1 MKLGQTSRFKRAYV
15 WWVSIFFIVVVLS
28 FKLPVGQQLN
38 LMFAPLLHA
47 VQAPARWYQEFSLW
61 FDDAQTL
68 QARLLKLEKQVQQ
81 QQAVQQLS
89 TTLSDENKQL
99 RQLLNISQIEH
110 YIWRAAGVVSR
121 GPEQKSRRLMLEID
135 GTHADDVVV
144 SKEGL
149 VGLVDSA
156 SHHHAV
162 IRTILDASV
171 TVPVTMQNSR
181 LAGLVRGAGEDL
193 TVDFVPID
201 IAPEVGDV
209 LITSGAGG
217 VFPAGLPVAKVTKVK
232 PIEGG
237 VFAQVSASPIA
248 AWQRD
253 AWLAVATKETLSS
266 QSEEQ
271 SPIQAQ
277 PIPQSQ
283 AKPAQQ

>member
-81 QQAVQQLS
+81 QQAVQQLA
-89 TTLSDENKQL
+89 TTLSNENKQL

-110 YIWRAAGVVSR
+110 YVWRVAGVVSR

-135 GTHADDVVV
+135 GVHPDDVVV

-201 IAPEVGDV
+201 IAPQVGDV

-237 VFAQVSASPIA
+237 VFAQVSASPVA

-253 AWLAVATKETLSS
+253 AWLAVATKETSPP

-271 SPIQAQ
+271 SSIQIQ
-277 PIPQSQ
+277 PTPQPQ
-283 AKPAQQ
+283 AKPAQE